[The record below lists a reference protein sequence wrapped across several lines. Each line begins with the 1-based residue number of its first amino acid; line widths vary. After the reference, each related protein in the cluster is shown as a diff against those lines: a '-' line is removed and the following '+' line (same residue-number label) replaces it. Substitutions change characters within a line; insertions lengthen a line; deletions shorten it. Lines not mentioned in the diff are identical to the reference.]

1 MKERGR
7 MNGGVCLRLNEDKCV
22 CVFGGGRG
30 GGEKG
35 RERGRYNI
43 IYIL

>member
-22 CVFGGGRG
+22 CVWGGGGGVEEKRG
-30 GGEKG
+30 G
-35 RERGRYNI
+35 REVDI
-43 IYIL
+43 I